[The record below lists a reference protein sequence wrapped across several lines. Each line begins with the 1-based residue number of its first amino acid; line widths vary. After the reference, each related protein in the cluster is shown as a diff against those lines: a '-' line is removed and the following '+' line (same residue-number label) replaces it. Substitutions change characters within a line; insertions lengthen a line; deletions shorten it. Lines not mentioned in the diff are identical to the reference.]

1 MADNKTK
8 VNNASVKAYL
18 EQVDSETQKKEAYE
32 ILEMMK
38 RITKQKPKMWG
49 DALIGFDN
57 YHYKYASG
65 REGDWF
71 ITGFSPRKG
80 KMSIYLLP
88 TLLESSP
95 LMEKLGKHKKGK
107 GCLYVKTLDDIDK
120 KVLEKLIKE
129 TYMIMKKKYK

>member
-8 VNNASVKAYL
+8 VNNASVKVYL
-18 EQVDSETQKKEAYE
+18 EQVESETQKKEAYE

-49 DALIGFDN
+49 DALIGFDT

>member
-1 MADNKTK
+1 MADNKTI

-18 EQVDSETQKKEAYE
+18 EQVESETQKKEAYE

-49 DALIGFDN
+49 DALIGFDT

-129 TYMIMKKKYK
+129 TYTIMKKKYK

>member
-8 VNNASVKAYL
+8 VNNASVKVYL
-18 EQVDSETQKKEAYE
+18 ERVESETQKKEAYE

-49 DALIGFDN
+49 DALIGFDT

-129 TYMIMKKKYK
+129 TYTIMKKKYK

>member
-18 EQVDSETQKKEAYE
+18 EQVESETQKKEAYE

-49 DALIGFDN
+49 DALIGFDT

-129 TYMIMKKKYK
+129 TYTIMKKKYK